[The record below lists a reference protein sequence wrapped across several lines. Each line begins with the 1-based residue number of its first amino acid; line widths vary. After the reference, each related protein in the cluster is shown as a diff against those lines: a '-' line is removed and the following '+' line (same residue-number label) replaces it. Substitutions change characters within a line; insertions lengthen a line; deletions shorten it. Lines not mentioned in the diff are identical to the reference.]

1 MDGIFLWV
9 QRIDAVAAEG
19 VLFFWMEIDSLCL
32 ARFGGPEAGV
42 AALYVHREKMTGQCF
57 FLVFLLSLLD
67 VLF

>member
-9 QRIDAVAAEG
+9 QRVDAMAAEG
-19 VLFFWMEIDSLCL
+19 VLFFWMEIDGLCL
-32 ARFGGPEAGV
+32 ARFGGPEAEV
-42 AALYVHREKMTGQCF
+42 AAFYVHRQKVTSQCF